1 MRNLVI
7 TWLMV
12 VTKQRQSVIA
22 VHLLRHATAAAE
34 FNATASLVQ
43 QKSLRECRRL
53 HVRIVCL
60 VVFLTFFKQRPVHK
74 QHLVVHLMMTAF
86 LDILLQGQTLLRP
99 CMHQHTFISLQ
110 NRVAKQRPSVIAVHL
125 RHATSHVQRDR
136 KPADSSNKPK
146 SVSSARSYQATCGA
160 PDLTAFLGIQGQMS
174 ICAFMYASTM
184 ANRIT
189 ESKVTG
195 IPQSASFA

>member
-12 VTKQRQSVIA
+12 VTKQRQSVIT
-22 VHLLRHATAAAE
+22 VHQQRHATAAE
-34 FNATASLVQ
+34 FNTTAGLAQ

-53 HVRIVCL
+53 HVRIVRL
-60 VVFLTFFKQRPVHK
+60 VVFLAFFKPRPVHK

-110 NRVAKQRPSVIAVHL
+110 NRVAKQRPSVIAAHL

-136 KPADSSNKPK
+136 KPDS
-146 SVSSARSYQATCGA
+146 
-160 PDLTAFLGIQGQMS
+160 
-174 ICAFMYASTM
+174 
-184 ANRIT
+184 
-189 ESKVTG
+189 
-195 IPQSASFA
+195 